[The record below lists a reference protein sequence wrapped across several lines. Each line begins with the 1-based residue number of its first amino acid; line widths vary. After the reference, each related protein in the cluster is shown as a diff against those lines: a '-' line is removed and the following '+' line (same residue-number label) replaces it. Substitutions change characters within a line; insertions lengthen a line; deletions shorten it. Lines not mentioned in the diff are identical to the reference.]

1 MSDSEE
7 ISAYR
12 KALVR
17 TIEVRKAR
25 LKTRKQVL
33 KSELHARLTPKGLVS
48 RFPVTIMVA
57 ALGTGWF
64 IGRAFRLLITS
75 PSSPPIE
82 RTQVPPSR
90 PRMASPLIQAIKE
103 IAFQTLTNFALNKT
117 REFLVSRLSGFP
129 ITEVQN
135 EVSNTS
141 KPAGTKP

>member
-12 KALVR
+12 KALAR

-48 RFPVTIMVA
+48 RFPITIMVA

-64 IGRAFRLLITS
+64 VGRAFRLLITS

-82 RTQVPPSR
+82 QTQSPSSRSRTS
-90 PRMASPLIQAIKE
+90 SPLTQALKE
-103 IAFQTLTNFALNKT
+103 IAFQTLTNVALNKT
-117 REFLVSRLSGFP
+117 REILVRYLSASGTSP
-129 ITEVQN
+129 VRNNHT
-135 EVSNTS
+135 NTS
-141 KPAGTKP
+141 KPASVKP

>member
-7 ISAYR
+7 IGAYR
-12 KALVR
+12 KALER

-57 ALGTGWF
+57 ALGAGWF

-75 PSSPPIE
+75 TSSPPIE
-82 RTQVPPSR
+82 RTQVPSSR
-90 PRMASPLIQAIKE
+90 PRTASPLMQAIKE

-117 REFLVSRLSGFP
+117 REFLVNRLNGFP

-135 EVSNTS
+135 EVNNTS
-141 KPAGTKP
+141 KPASTKP

>member
-12 KALVR
+12 RALER
-17 TIEVRKAR
+17 TIQVRKAR

-57 ALGTGWF
+57 AVGTGWF

-82 RTQVPPSR
+82 RTQVPSSR
-90 PRMASPLIQAIKE
+90 SRTASPLMQALKE
-103 IAFQTLTNFALNKT
+103 IAFQTLTNFVLNKT
-117 REFLVSRLSGFP
+117 REFLVSRLSSFP
-129 ITEVQN
+129 TIKVHSEFN
-135 EVSNTS
+135 NIS
-141 KPAGTKP
+141 KSASAKP